1 VRIFVIGLSLFLL
14 LLISG
19 CGSLYGGIS
28 CLSCSGKE
36 QTENPLVGCCELTT
50 EGRLFAETAWAYFD
64 TNYNPETGLVNAAE
78 NYPYASIGE
87 VASYLAALIAAHQ
100 MEIIDEKQF
109 CQRVGKLVEW
119 LNAMDLYAGEL
130 PNLIYNTQT
139 GRMVNFDMQ
148 PGPAGFS
155 ALDIGR
161 LLIWLKVLKEDYPLF
176 AEGVDR
182 AVLRWN
188 FCMVLGKD
196 GALRSGRREE
206 GETLLSVEGRLG
218 WEAYAAR
225 GYEMWGL
232 SVRSTV
238 PSPLRYID
246 IYGYKIPFDPRD
258 SIETGIPTYITGT
271 PFWLEGMEFDW
282 NRLGLPD
289 AHKEGDDALDRQS
302 LAWKVY
308 KIQEER
314 YRREGIMTA
323 RSENGVDKPPYAVI
337 GTISAEGR
345 LWPTISR
352 GGELRYDLAVF
363 STRAIFGMWSLWD
376 TAYTR
381 FIMAAAACCF
391 YEEGRGWFE
400 GRYEQNWRIDKVM
413 VLETNAFVLEAL
425 LHKLKGRLVRVRNI
439 PSYIDFYTAKPLP
452 MSDYPQCIPGRKR
465 ED

>member
-1 VRIFVIGLSLFLL
+1 MYEL
-14 LLISG
+14 
-19 CGSLYGGIS
+19 
-28 CLSCSGKE
+28 
-36 QTENPLVGCCELTT
+36 TTCCELTPD
-50 EGRLFAETAWAYFD
+50 GQLFAETAWAYFE
-64 TNYNPETGLVNAAE
+64 TNYNPNTGLVNAAE
-78 NYPYASIGE
+78 NYPYASVGE
-87 VASYLAALIAAHQ
+87 VASYLAALISAHQ
-100 MEIIDEKQF
+100 MDIIDEKIF

-119 LNAMDLYAGEL
+119 LNAMDLYAGEV

-155 ALDIGR
+155 AMDVGR

-188 FCMVLGKD
+188 FCMLISKE
-196 GALRSGRREE
+196 GALRSGRRVE
-206 GETLLSVEGRLG
+206 GETNLTVEGRLG

-232 SVRSTV
+232 EVRSTV

-246 IYGYKIPFDPRD
+246 IYGYKIPYDPRD

-271 PFWLEGMEFDW
+271 PFLLEGMEFDW
-282 NRLGLPD
+282 GGTGLP
-289 AHKEGDDALDRQS
+289 APHKNGDDALERS
-302 LAWKVY
+302 NLAWKIY

-314 YRREGIMTA
+314 YRREGVMTA

-337 GTISAEGR
+337 GTITADGR

-352 GGELRYDLAVF
+352 GGELRYDLSVF

-376 TAYTR
+376 TAYTK

-400 GRYEQNWRIDKVM
+400 GRFEKNWRIVKVM
-413 VLETNAFVLEAL
+413 VLETNAYVLEAM
-425 LHKLKGRLVRVRNI
+425 LHKLKGRLVNTSNT
-439 PSYIDFYTAKPLP
+439 PSYIDFYTAQPLP
-452 MSDYPQCIPGRKR
+452 MSDYPQCIPGKKR